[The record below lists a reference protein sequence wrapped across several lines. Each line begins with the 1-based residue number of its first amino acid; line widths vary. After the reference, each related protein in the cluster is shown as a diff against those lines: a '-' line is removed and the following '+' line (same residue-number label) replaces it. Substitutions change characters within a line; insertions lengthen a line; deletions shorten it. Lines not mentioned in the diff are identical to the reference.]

1 MIGVRPGTLAAI
13 DRREV
18 IAMPLSLRIQIHRGT
33 PVLNVAGDLDL
44 STARTLRDACL
55 TLVRNG
61 HRDLVLD
68 LESVALIDSFALDIL
83 VGAFNRARAL
93 GGDLR
98 LICNQGHIHR
108 ILAATGLDELFV
120 VYPSRAALP
129 TPARVP
135 LISFASSDL
144 PDQLGQT

>member
-1 MIGVRPGTLAAI
+1 MIGVTPGTLAAI
-13 DRREV
+13 DMREV
-18 IAMPLSLRIQIHRGT
+18 ISMPLSLRFQVHRGA
-33 PVLNVAGDLDL
+33 PVLDVAGDLDL

-55 TLVRNG
+55 TLIRNG

-68 LESVALIDSFALDIL
+68 LESVALIDSFALHVL
-83 VGAFNRARAL
+83 VGALNRARTL

-108 ILAATGLDELFV
+108 ILAVTGLDKLFV

-135 LISFASSDL
+135 LISFVSSDL
-144 PDQLGQT
+144 PDQVGQT

>member
-83 VGAFNRARAL
+83 VGALNRARAL

-98 LICNQGHIHR
+98 LICKQGHIHR

-135 LISFASSDL
+135 LISFASNDL